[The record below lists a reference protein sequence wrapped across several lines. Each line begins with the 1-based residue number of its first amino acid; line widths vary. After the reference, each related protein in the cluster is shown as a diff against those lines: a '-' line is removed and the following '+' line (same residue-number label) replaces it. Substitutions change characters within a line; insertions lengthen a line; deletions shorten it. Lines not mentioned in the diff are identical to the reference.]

1 MSTISMDEL
10 KISLMRLN
18 SDGIRSFLVTF
29 EKETIIEFLNYLG
42 DSDAQTIRETKDELI
57 SDILYRLLYPEVKLN
72 FDMVLRIQPAKPE
85 SLVNKEYY
93 YEICVNNH
101 DDRSEVIEGIKSQNF
116 STCLEAL
123 QKGKHAML
131 DLAKKQMDKQS
142 KGVA

>member
-1 MSTISMDEL
+1 MNTISMDEL

-29 EKETIIEFLNYLG
+29 EKETIVEFLNYLG

-57 SDILYRLLYPEVKLN
+57 SDVSYRLLYPEVKLN
-72 FDMVLRIQPAKPE
+72 LDMVLRIQPAKPE

-93 YEICVNNH
+93 FEICVNDH
-101 DDRSEVIEGIKSQNF
+101 DDCSDVIEGITSHNF
-116 STCLEAL
+116 STCFEAL